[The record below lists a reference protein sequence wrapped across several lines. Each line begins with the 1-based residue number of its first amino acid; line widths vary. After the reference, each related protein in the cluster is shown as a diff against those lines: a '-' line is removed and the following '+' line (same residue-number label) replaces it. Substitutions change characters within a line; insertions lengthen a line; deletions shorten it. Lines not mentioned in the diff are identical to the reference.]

1 MSNPKVTVLMTIYKD
16 KSYLK
21 EAVDSILNQTFQN
34 FEFLIV
40 NEFGY
45 DDGSVDILKSYND
58 SRIRIIQNNVKKGFA
73 ASLNIGLAQARGE
86 YIARMDGDDISAP
99 DRLEKQVKYLDLHKN
114 TGIVSCW
121 YKFFGDLDKIYKGTS
136 NDKRLKSNLIF
147 FCDIAHGGSM
157 FRKSLFDKYNL
168 RYDESCP
175 IEDHDLWSRASLC
188 FDIHIIPQVLFYY
201 RWDGNNI
208 SNNKYDLIQRSTVEL
223 VQRNLKVLNI
233 EIPDNLKNVFNQSGS
248 YFTTL
253 DDADILILTEQLK
266 QLFNEIEKNN
276 SELKI
281 FDKHCLYKTLCRK
294 WRQLYNGNYKN
305 KKLLYSSKYC
315 DNMIKFIFNRFFYLT
330 LKKK

>member
-86 YIARMDGDDISAP
+86 YIARMDGDDVSAP

-121 YKFFGDLDKIYKGTS
+121 YKVFCDLNRINKGSS

-208 SNNKYDLIQRSTVEL
+208 SNNKYDLIIL
-223 VQRNLKVLNI
+223 
-233 EIPDNLKNVFNQSGS
+233 
-248 YFTTL
+248 Y
-253 DDADILILTEQLK
+253 LILRRPPYYPKSSNYHLDI
-266 QLFNEIEKNN
+266 FYHDKNQTPVFYYQKTN
-276 SELKI
+276 IFYYHL
-281 FDKHCLYKTLCRK
+281 FDKYEYFALSNNQY
-294 WRQLYNGNYKN
+294 Y
-305 KKLLYSSKYC
+305 
-315 DNMIKFIFNRFFYLT
+315 
-330 LKKK
+330 

>member
-1 MSNPKVTVLMTIYKD
+1 M
-16 KSYLK
+16 
-21 EAVDSILNQTFQN
+21 DSILNQTFQN

-86 YIARMDGDDISAP
+86 YIARMDGDDVSAP

-157 FRKSLFDKYNL
+157 LRKSLFDKYNL
-168 RYDESCP
+168 
-175 IEDHDLWSRASLC
+175 ITSL
-188 FDIHIIPQVLFYY
+188 H
-201 RWDGNNI
+201 
-208 SNNKYDLIQRSTVEL
+208 K
-223 VQRNLKVLNI
+223 VQ
-233 EIPDNLKNVFNQSGS
+233 
-248 YFTTL
+248 
-253 DDADILILTEQLK
+253 
-266 QLFNEIEKNN
+266 
-276 SELKI
+276 
-281 FDKHCLYKTLCRK
+281 
-294 WRQLYNGNYKN
+294 
-305 KKLLYSSKYC
+305 
-315 DNMIKFIFNRFFYLT
+315 
-330 LKKK
+330 